1 MESSLGNLFFELNLK
16 DNVSSQLEGIK
27 KSLQIALDKGAF
39 IEIDKAG
46 LSKEGAKALE
56 ESIRSTVKGL
66 KESTNVMANEEVLK
80 SSIRRIL
87 SSESYTLQIN
97 AVDSRLVES
106 LRKEFSS
113 LNNITANL
121 PDDFVESLSQK
132 YAHLGASI
140 SAVRREYE
148 SFKAVNESAASSAKD
163 INTDATVRVVGKLD
177 IEETRK
183 SIQYALEQMYGLS
196 VKVGVYP
203 VASEELKSQQTENA
217 ITEEQKSVEDIVE
230 AKKEE
235 LEVQKK
241 ITEEL
246 KKAKDLLS
254 GNDDRSSSSSKMNKF
269 LDDVSRTARSKV
281 DTSGNGFTEELR
293 AAYSQLNDFAERIK
307 DPEQRGTLESL
318 EREYD
323 EIKFRIEEA
332 EKAQNRYN
340 NAIEEASKG
349 KSLNTESQTVTYK
362 SLNEEVASLMDIP
375 IEESTKKLQKLEE
388 RVAELKKAL
397 SNIHISEEN
406 KASSPAYQ
414 SILADLKNTETLA
427 KKAKEELDRLSEAK
441 NAALRGVEQKVVF
454 DNNSNVGM
462 TKEDLSD
469 YKRMYEELIIE
480 QEKASKAAKELA
492 DKNRMILRRNQ
503 EARERYSKA
512 SDYLFE
518 KTTIANQGSRYLTM
532 TMETALNE
540 LKKFRDGLSNPFD
553 TRSAKDIA
561 NEFVNIKNAIL
572 LARAE
577 QVKYNQT
584 GKDVE
589 ANYYQLE
596 KAIRSLLNRKSE
608 LENFKGLKGNF
619 YNEAIRQIDEYIK
632 KLEELRGRSDKM
644 AIKRAVTIDF
654 RQAIEDIEKLINKQE
669 RFNMINTVSR
679 SAQPDTI
686 RNIMNDLRSGKNLEE
701 ELASL
706 TGKSNKSLLSQIDII
721 GEVKNQLLDYLS
733 IYAVERFVSSLA
745 KVHGEFEKQRIAL
758 ASIIGD
764 VGKAKSIFDQLKT
777 LSVKSPFQF
786 SELTGFVKQLSAF
799 SIPTDELFETTKRL
813 ADISAG
819 LGVDMGRIILAYG
832 QVRSASFLRGQEVRQ
847 FTEAGIPLLDELAK
861 KFTELKGRVVDT
873 GEVFDM
879 ISNREVPFEMV
890 KQVLFDLTNEGGKF
904 YQMQE
909 VLADSLAGKISNL
922 TDAYEIMLDKIGQG
936 YAGDLLSFG
945 VDGLKEA
952 ISNFRILG
960 TALIGVAS
968 GYGAVRL
975 ASSLYSKTMPAMASN
990 TKRNA
995 LELKREAAERIFKK
1009 SLIEDLNYEE
1019 KELLRTRSRLT
1030 SQDYKALAATGQVTK
1045 AQLLQLVTDK
1055 KLTASTAMRAAAVL
1069 NITKD
1074 ELRAA
1079 AATNVFSMSWKKAKA
1094 VLISVGHTVKS
1105 LGMSLYASLI
1115 NPGTL
1120 LFTLVASFTSI
1131 YSHFKNKERE
1141 FNDAIKAT
1149 SDYALE
1155 KLNSINDFI
1164 NKMNGKSI
1172 TINADVI
1179 SNINPDALTPEE
1191 MSVENKKMMDELKDK
1206 SPRFAEIKAEADSIG
1221 DLGDKYKYLVGQV
1234 NSLRE
1239 AYRLMYENASSM
1251 NMAVKENESF
1261 FDPSLN
1267 GMMEEYSDYL
1277 KKQNEVFSKLSN
1289 YGSVVKKV
1297 ISEIAAASS
1306 SNLKNEIIGK
1316 NLKEQLDIIYNGKYE
1331 DELSM
1336 MFSKM
1341 YLLKTSKDKIER
1353 EAGNVFDD
1361 YKFSRKKTSKY
1372 LNEKLIKE
1380 AQDVMDSYFLK
1391 NDIDVAHPENVSEAQ
1406 KDAMRM
1412 HIEQYVNELE
1422 NVSQEAKF
1430 KLIDIMLEYKINLK
1444 PIGEVESGRE
1454 VALGYFGKLIK
1465 SEGEKLLGRL
1475 EYSKIDFGK
1484 IFTNDELSK
1493 IFDAKQFVEAINQKV
1508 KEYEEAYNY
1517 LSSLKVLDSDK
1528 EAEKYEK
1535 ENYLKFIKS
1544 LQEVLINDELLKK
1557 ATNGKDDKDYFAEKQ
1572 QKRLDLLRQYNE
1584 EYKKYKALVG
1594 RGEATITVRG
1604 DERFKD
1610 IMNVDPAE
1618 IKDELKKIYDSLDP
1632 SMEQQKKIRD
1642 SISAMFSSIN
1652 LEEIQESTRKA
1663 MDAIKDEIDKSAKGW
1678 SIYDK
1683 WFKATG
1689 DRNLSISM
1697 GFGGFVQD
1705 ASYLDELKR
1714 KLKKELEG
1722 VVDDKGNTMTY
1733 DQVMKMT
1740 ESELKKL
1747 PENTSIP
1754 QYVKAIVDETN
1765 KLKEENANTLL
1776 EILKNNRTFDQQ
1788 LDDLRRE
1795 REEKIRVINGN
1806 SYLTPDQK
1814 DQAIAGVDKV
1824 FNNKRSKIEFEKFK
1838 ESTNWVAIFD
1848 DLNRVSTSTL
1858 NNMITSV
1865 EAYSKKTGESVD
1877 VVKTLI
1883 DALIKLRDESIERNP
1898 IKGIADSIKRI
1909 KNINKF
1915 EKDLDSDLLYKHKYN
1930 QKTGKIEK
1938 IPYTKEEKEEKKK
1951 NSRDAKLAA
1960 YTELE
1965 KAISKTID
1973 GFDILVNVTDQIS
1986 SMFEAL
1992 GERGLSDITNIIS
2005 GGLSGSVSMGEN
2017 FKKTSS
2023 LLGFSDILTKQMGFI
2038 GMGIGA
2044 ATSVIG
2050 GIAELHDKKLDI
2062 AINKSKERLDALKSA
2077 YDQINESIERGVGG
2091 LQRSLSLYEKLNE
2104 QALRANSS
2112 LSDSYKAQ
2120 FEVLKYGAKGY
2131 VDKISN
2137 EINRLRKEEII
2148 LNEVGLGKYASA
2160 TKLNWSYYEEMYK
2173 DLNSAGVGINKLS
2186 NEELKQR
2193 EAQYIGLIEQ
2203 RREVQE
2209 QLRLEEEKKKT
2220 DNGKVSDYQNQIAEL
2235 NSQISVFVED
2245 LTKELYGID
2254 FEDWS
2259 SQISDA
2265 LMNAFAN
2272 GEDAAKAF
2280 KDTTNNIMKGVA
2292 NNILK
2297 NLVIQPMFEKLQ
2309 KKLFGDDKEKGI
2321 FETFEDIQNNGT
2333 LLAESLK
2340 DFFDNEGGKM
2350 ISASEDFLEAFNKAT
2365 GGAITTTGE
2374 KENEGLSKGIS
2385 SVTEDTADLLA
2396 SYLNAIRADVSI
2408 KRQLLQEF
2416 YLKTMPDVTRTL
2428 GSQLAEL
2435 KRIEANTLSTAN
2447 NTDVISEKM
2456 SDTYL
2461 LIKKATTPGSGVK
2474 LNI

>member
-27 KSLQIALDKGAF
+27 KSLQIALDNGAF

-66 KESTNVMANEEVLK
+66 KESANVMANEETLK

-113 LNNITANL
+113 LSNITANL

-148 SFKAVNESAASSAKD
+148 SFKAVNEAAASSAKD

-196 VKVGVYP
+196 VKVGVHP
-203 VASEELKSQQTENA
+203 VVSEELKSQQTDNA
-217 ITEEQKSVEDIVE
+217 ITEEQKSVDDLVE

-281 DTSGNGFTEELR
+281 DTSGSGFTEELR
-293 AAYSQLNDFAERIK
+293 AAYSQLNEFAERIK
-307 DPEQRGTLESL
+307 DPEQRGSLEAL

-375 IEESTKKLQKLEE
+375 IEASTKKLQKLEE

-414 SILADLKNTETLA
+414 SILAELKNTEVLA

-441 NAALRGVEQKVVF
+441 NEALRGVEQKVVF

-469 YKRMYEELIIE
+469 YKRMYEELIVE

-492 DKNRMILRRNQ
+492 DKNRMISRRNQ

-553 TRSAKDIA
+553 TRSAKDLA
-561 NEFVNIKNAIL
+561 NEFVNIKNAII

-584 GKDVE
+584 GKNVE
-589 ANYYQLE
+589 SNYYQLE
-596 KAIRSLLNRKSE
+596 KAIISLLNRKKE
-608 LENFKGLKGNF
+608 LENFKGFKGDF
-619 YNEAIRQIDEYIK
+619 FNEAIKQIDEYIK

-644 AIKRAVTIDF
+644 VVKRAVTIDF
-654 RQAIEDIEKLINKQE
+654 KQAIEDIEKLINKQE
-669 RFNMINTVSR
+669 RYNMINTVSR
-679 SAQPDTI
+679 SSQPDTI
-686 RNIMNDLRSGKNLEE
+686 RNIMDDLRSGKSLEE
-701 ELASL
+701 ELDSL

-733 IYAVERFVSSLA
+733 IYAVERFVSELA
-745 KVHGEFEKQRIAL
+745 KIHGEFEKQRIAL

-764 VGKAKSIFDQLKT
+764 AGKAKSIFDQLKS

-861 KFTELKGRVVDT
+861 KFTDLKGRVVDT

-890 KQVLFDLTNEGGKF
+890 KEVLFDLTNEGGKF

-936 YAGDLLSFG
+936 YAGDLLGLG

-975 ASSLYSKTMPAMASN
+975 ASSLYSKTLPAMTSN

-995 LELKREAAERIFKK
+995 LELKKEAAERIFKK

-1019 KELLRTRSRLT
+1019 KELLRTRNRLT
-1030 SQDYKALAATGQVTK
+1030 SQDYKALAVTGQVTK
-1045 AQLLQLVTDK
+1045 AQLLQLVADK

-1069 NITKD
+1069 NITRD

-1079 AATNVFSMSWKKAKA
+1079 AATNVFSLSWKKARA
-1094 VLISVGHTVKS
+1094 VLMSVGHTVKN

-1115 NPGTL
+1115 NPTTW
-1120 LFTLVASFTSI
+1120 LFALVAAVTSA

-1149 SDYALE
+1149 SDFALE

-1164 NKMNGKSI
+1164 SKMNGKSI
-1172 TINADVI
+1172 TIKANVI
-1179 SNINPDALTPEE
+1179 TDINPNALTPDEKV
-1191 MSVENKKMMDELKDK
+1191 VEIKKMMDELKDK
-1206 SPRFAEIKAEADSIG
+1206 SPRYAEIQKEAKAIS
-1221 DLGDKYKYLVGQV
+1221 DLGERYKYLALQ
-1234 NSLRE
+1234 LRNTQE
-1239 AYRLMYENASSM
+1239 AYGIMYNNADSM
-1251 NMAVKENESF
+1251 QMAVEENDGWFS
-1261 FDPSLN
+1261 PNLN
-1267 GMMEEYSDYL
+1267 ERIQEYS
-1277 KKQNEVFSKLSN
+1277 EKLEIVYKDISRLAN
-1289 YGSVVKKV
+1289 YRSIILPK
-1297 ISEIAAASS
+1297 IQEIALASS
-1306 SNLKNEIIGK
+1306 SDLGEKIKGK
-1316 NLKEQLDIIYNGKYE
+1316 DLKEQLKTIRGYEKEYMELLRFMSNLSTSSNEFEHKASYYFGKYFYSSKNLE
-1331 DELSM
+1331 SYKNDDLLTEL
-1336 MFSKM
+1336 
-1341 YLLKTSKDKIER
+1341 R
-1353 EAGNVFDD
+1353 
-1361 YKFSRKKTSKY
+1361 
-1372 LNEKLIKE
+1372 
-1380 AQDVMDSYFLK
+1380 DVMDTFYLK
-1391 NDIDVAHPENVSEAQ
+1391 NNIDVNNYSKAEEDAIRMFINKYVESRENVTEDAK
-1406 KDAMRM
+1406 KDI
-1412 HIEQYVNELE
+1412 IEYAL
-1422 NVSQEAKF
+1422 
-1430 KLIDIMLEYKINLK
+1430 LYKINLK
-1444 PIGEVESGRE
+1444 PVDEKGVDIEGPQ
-1454 VALGYFGKLIK
+1454 LGYFA
-1465 SEGEKLLGRL
+1465 KLLKEETEKILNMEQFKNKITLGDIFNVKEL
-1475 EYSKIDFGK
+1475 ENLHTAGELTKFVNDNINDLATSLSELENIN
-1484 IFTNDELSK
+1484 ILNDESMKELE
-1493 IFDAKQFVEAINQKV
+1493 KQKTSLEIQKLV
-1508 KEYEEAYNY
+1508 RQ
-1517 LSSLKVLDSDK
+1517 SLFNNLEGDS
-1528 EAEKYEK
+1528 
-1535 ENYLKFIKS
+1535 N
-1544 LQEVLINDELLKK
+1544 
-1557 ATNGKDDKDYFAEKQ
+1557 KDYFAEKQ

-1618 IKDELKKIYDSLDP
+1618 IKDELRKIYDSLDP

-1678 SIYDK
+1678 NIYDK

-1689 DRNLSISM
+1689 DRNLSMSM

-1722 VVDDKGNTMTY
+1722 VVDDEGNTYSY

-1740 ESELKKL
+1740 ESELKNL

-1795 REEKIRVINGN
+1795 REEKIRTINDN
-1806 SYLTPDQK
+1806 SYLTSEQK
-1814 DQAIAGVDKV
+1814 EQAIAGIDKV
-1824 FNNKRSKIEFEKFK
+1824 FNDKRSKIEFEKFK

-1848 DLNRVSTSTL
+1848 DLDRVSTSTL
-1858 NNMITSV
+1858 NNMIASV

-1877 VVKTLI
+1877 VVKSLI
-1883 DALIKLRDESIERNP
+1883 EALRKLRDESIDRNP

-1909 KNINKF
+1909 KKINKF

-1938 IPYTKEEKEEKKK
+1938 ILYTKEEKEEKKK
-1951 NSRDAKLAA
+1951 NSQDDKLAA

-1965 KAISKTID
+1965 KAIGKTID

-1992 GERGLSDITNIIS
+1992 GKRGLSDITNIIG
-2005 GGLSGSVSMGEN
+2005 GGLSGAVSMGGN
-2017 FKKTSS
+2017 FKQLGS
-2023 LLGFSDILTKQMGFI
+2023 LLGFSDILTKQMGFV

-2044 ATSVIG
+2044 VTSVIG
-2050 GIAELHDKKLDI
+2050 GMAELHDKKLDR
-2062 AINKSKERLDALKSA
+2062 AINKSKERVDALKSA

-2104 QALRANSS
+2104 QALRANSL

-2131 VDKISN
+2131 VDKISS
-2137 EINRLRKEEII
+2137 EINRLRKEEKV
-2148 LNEVGLGKYASA
+2148 LNEAGLGKYASA
-2160 TKLNWSYYEEMYK
+2160 TKLNRSYYEEMYE
-2173 DLNSAGVGINKLS
+2173 DLNSAGVGTNNLS

-2220 DNGKVSDYQNQIAEL
+2220 DKGKVSDYQNQIAEL

-2280 KDTTNNIMKGVA
+2280 KDTTNSIMKSVA

-2297 NLVIQPMFEKLQ
+2297 NMVIQPMFERLQ

-2321 FETFEDIQNNGT
+2321 FETFEDIQDNGI
-2333 LLAESLK
+2333 LLAETLK

-2365 GGAITTTGE
+2365 GGAITATGE

-2396 SYLNAIRADVSI
+2396 SYLNAIRADVSL

-2416 YLKTMPDVTRTL
+2416 YLKTMPDVTKTL

-2435 KRIEANTLSTAN
+2435 KRIEANTLRTAN
-2447 NTDVISEKM
+2447 NTDAISEKM

-2461 LIKKATTPGSGVK
+2461 LVKKATTPGSGVK